1 MKFVDENAL
10 RQNITETKDYV
21 DNHGFASDRTPI
33 GTIISV
39 GCDSSLIPS
48 STIKYPTDDYFIC
61 KGTTLNIAEYP
72 ALADYFEDAFGSKN
86 YFGGDGTT
94 TFKVPDFT
102 TDFPTNGI
110 LAIKAQM
117 ESTTITYADVDDT
130 ITTIGNVWSASKVN
144 GEFSAKQTLIDACVS
159 RISALETKAANKVLY
174 FEDKACS
181 AMTGNFCVVTDSRI
195 TADHRISEK
204 TVDGIFS
211 IPSAVTGDV
220 TATYANGS
228 ITFNGTCTN
237 GSCKASFTLIKKDN

>member
-1 MKFVDENAL
+1 MKYVDENAL

-117 ESTTITYADVDDT
+117 TSTQITYAEVNDSL
-130 ITTIGNVWSASKVN
+130 TTDSNVWSAEKVN
-144 GEFSAKQTLIDACVS
+144 QSLQDATAKLARVSTRWYNTGTDTSVLTDIATNTSFTIIALIMTSAGECKIEGCGKRFASGEFTSTTNMLS
-159 RISALETKAANKVLY
+159 ESNGYVL
-174 FEDKACS
+174 FNPS
-181 AMTGNFCVVTDSRI
+181 GNNTRVMMLVYRGTS
-195 TADHRISEK
+195 
-204 TVDGIFS
+204 DGD
-211 IPSAVTGDV
+211 TH
-220 TATYANGS
+220 
-228 ITFNGTCTN
+228 
-237 GSCKASFTLIKKDN
+237 

>member
-117 ESTTITYADVDDT
+117 TSTQITYAEVNDSL
-130 ITTIGNVWSASKVN
+130 TTENNVWSAEKVN
-144 GEFSAKQTLIDACVS
+144 SVINQNAVSVPSGIAGVNLYKIANIYLFYISDASATNGAMGTLSVHPDVIVS
-159 RISALETKAANKVLY
+159 APAYPQGISYNCRIMIGT
-174 FEDKACS
+174 DG
-181 AMTGNFCVVTDSRI
+181 AMTVVPTNQSDP
-195 TADHRISEK
+195 
-204 TVDGIFS
+204 TVTSQNVLAMGFF
-211 IPSAVTGDV
+211 V
-220 TATYANGS
+220 
-228 ITFNGTCTN
+228 
-237 GSCKASFTLIKKDN
+237 K